1 MKPSLSRA
9 RAATAFQ
16 VLQEALP
23 EVLEK
28 GSPADAFL
36 ARKFRLEK
44 RFGSKDRR
52 YIRDVVFSYFRWRG
66 AVLEAFPADSEPS
79 VSAVAAALLAEN
91 IPMEQLS
98 GWLDLGGIDQVKAEN
113 ALAGETPLERI
124 MLFSG
129 KEIAQESVLPEWT
142 RGEIDIR
149 FSDWFQKRACIWLRS
164 NHPELPELLV
174 KHGIEVE
181 PHKTVPQAFR
191 CLNQNVNLY
200 DLPEY
205 RNGLFEVQDFSSQC
219 IGLMCSAKSGE
230 NWMDACAGAGGKT
243 LQLLSMMHGKGKLLS
258 SDVSAVRLEE
268 LKKRAARL
276 GLKLKTE
283 THDLTEPLP
292 EHLHNRFDGVLV
304 DAPCSS
310 SGRWRRNPETRWQ
323 SSRERVMEF
332 AVLQEKILEN
342 ACKAVKPGGVLVY
355 ATCSIFA
362 EENEKQ
368 IEKFLNFHFDF
379 ALDENWCILLNDKKS
394 GMLRVSPW
402 DGDCDASFAARLRRK
417 ILPEDALPLQR

>member
-9 RAATAFQ
+9 RAVTAFQ

-23 EVLEK
+23 EVLVK

-52 YIRDVVFSYFRWRG
+52 YIRDVIFSYFRWRG
-66 AVLEAFPADSEPS
+66 AVLEAFPENSEPS
-79 VSAVAAALLAEN
+79 AAAVTAALLAEN
-91 IPMEQLS
+91 LPMEQLS
-98 GWLDLGGIDQVKAEN
+98 GWLELGEIDPLKAEN
-113 ALAGETPLERI
+113 ALAGETPLKRI

-129 KEIAQESVLPEWT
+129 KEIAPESVLPEWT
-142 RGEIDIR
+142 RESIDPR
-149 FSDWFQKRACIWLRS
+149 FADWFQKRACIWLRS
-164 NHPELPELLV
+164 DKPELPELLA
-174 KHGIEVE
+174 KHGIEIV
-181 PHKTVPQAFR
+181 PHETVPQAYR

-230 NWMDACAGAGGKT
+230 NWMDSCAGAGGKT

-268 LKKRAARL
+268 LKKRAMRL

-283 THDLTEPLP
+283 THDLTVPLP

-323 SSRERVMEF
+323 SSQKRVMEF
-332 AVLQEKILEN
+332 AELQAKILEN
-342 ACKAVKPGGVLVY
+342 ASKAVKPGGVLVY

-368 IEKFLNFHFDF
+368 VENFLNFHFDF

-417 ILPEDALPLQR
+417 MLPEDALPPQR